1 MKKVIMC
8 LVCFMVFFITSS
20 VFGFDISIGE
30 GNGRYQ
36 AIATGSD
43 RSEIFVIDTKEGHF
57 WSVVCDSNSGSRTM
71 TRVFYG
77 GHLTTKME
85 KGKKDILV
93 NKNYSLKRIG
103 FEKEK

>member
-36 AIATGSD
+36 AIVTGSD

-57 WSVVCDSNSGSRTM
+57 WSVICYRNSGSI
-71 TRVFYG
+71 TRFFYG
-77 GHLTTKME
+77 GQLTTKME
-85 KGKKDILV
+85 KGKEDILI
-93 NKNYSLKRIG
+93 NKNYSQKRIE